1 MPTDLSQEVLA
12 LLRCPE
18 TRQPLREATAEELAR
33 FATDL
38 PEGAF
43 IVEDGSRLY
52 PVRDGFPVLI
62 AAESVRGTT
71 GGQQD

>member
-1 MPTDLSQEVLA
+1 MRAGLSQEVLA

-18 TRQPLREATAEELAR
+18 TRQPLREATAEEIAR
-33 FATDL
+33 FAADV

-52 PVRDGFPVLI
+52 PVRDGFPVLV
-62 AAESVRGTT
+62 AAESLRGPLD
-71 GGQQD
+71 GEG